1 MYIPIFL
8 FEPDFLYSMFVKVL
22 LEGRERWGCTSSIAP
37 FFFAAFS
44 RPGGD
49 GEREERVHSARG
61 FKLFVTDEEFAHYKT
76 YSEARAR

>member
-1 MYIPIFL
+1 MGMYVV
-8 FEPDFLYSMFVKVL
+8 Y
-22 LEGRERWGCTSSIAP
+22 RP

-76 YSEARAR
+76 YSEARAK